1 MLPHSTTPRLPGIT
15 LFSATYCTDFPK
27 CYSVPSCYT
36 KALADYSTETV
47 EYYSKA
53 AKYFSAPI
61 YTTITEAA
69 KEDAVPTCYTKAA
82 LSCYV
87 EHKYYTNAPVHYTT
101 TYATHATRPQV
112 LHRRSCLLHD
122 SVCCLVN
129 YTEAP
134 KYYITK
140 ALEFYTSMYA
150 DPTYYTEAPHY
161 YNPEALKYYTIQ
173 PTLPRATTPTSRS
186 ITVRKRS
193 LEKRS
198 CVRTAVCHQLHSSS
212 CNQFTIMGKYSYF
225 YIEFCINTTFFYL
238 CVLIFN
244 INVNLFNV

>member
-1 MLPHSTTPRLPGIT
+1 MLLHSTTPRLPGIT

-69 KEDAVPTCYTKAA
+69 KDDAVPTCYTKAA

-87 EHKYYTNAPVHYTT
+87 EQKYYTNAPVHYTT

-140 ALEFYTSMYA
+140 ALEFYTSICM
-150 DPTYYTEAPHY
+150 
-161 YNPEALKYYTIQ
+161 LI
-173 PTLPRATTPTSRS
+173 LPTTPRPR
-186 ITVRKRS
+186 ITTTLKRS
-193 LEKRS
+193 STTLYNLRCPEL
-198 CVRTAVCHQLHSSS
+198 LHLRP
-212 CNQFTIMGKYSYF
+212 
-225 YIEFCINTTFFYL
+225 EVLL
-238 CVLIFN
+238 CVKG
-244 INVNLFNV
+244 V